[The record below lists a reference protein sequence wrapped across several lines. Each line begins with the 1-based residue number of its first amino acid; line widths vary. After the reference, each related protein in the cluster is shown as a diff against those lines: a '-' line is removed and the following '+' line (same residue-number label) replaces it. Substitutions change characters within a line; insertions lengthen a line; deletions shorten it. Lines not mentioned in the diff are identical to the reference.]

1 MDKIEKLL
9 DEGIMAIV
17 PVYINMKGNVT
28 KIITREKNEFQTNR
42 SIKTF
47 LRILASFYG
56 VDLRVSRKYYGKL
69 IGAKNIVPF
78 YFDRDNILV
87 PVKVRK
93 PISKNDGAFGYINLK
108 YIREVKEK
116 KKTVNIILEGN
127 ISIKCLQS
135 YRTVIKHIRDAKI
148 LKRVCSYNEPLVME
162 ERANFYKEYN
172 KPATKGDIAV
182 LRNEILDIK
191 NTLKS
196 N

>member
-1 MDKIEKLL
+1 MEKLL